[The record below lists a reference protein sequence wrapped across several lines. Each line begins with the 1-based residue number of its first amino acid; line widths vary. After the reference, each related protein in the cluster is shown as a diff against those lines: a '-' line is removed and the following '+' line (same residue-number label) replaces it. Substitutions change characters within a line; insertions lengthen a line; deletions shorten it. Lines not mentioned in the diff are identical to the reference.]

1 LDPNLRKLL
10 KAEHIESYVDAQ
22 TSYTH
27 LALHTHTQMR
37 VSTIQN
43 FIYRHNL
50 QMVSERLKII
60 LRKPSAVEDSIMVF
74 SRNYGECL
82 NDCAYFRRIHQ
93 AKERGSDYHY
103 WPRTDEDHAECHAN
117 KEAAKKLKAAA
128 PPPPEAA
135 ASPKD
140 RKKRMP
146 TVRFIASPAK
156 ERRLLCANNS
166 EGPRRRADTPPP
178 RVAAAAPPPRAAADA
193 MPTVLSIEP
202 FEMRDDRFDELADRC
217 SGLET
222 QLRGMESRLFE
233 IVDRRL
239 AAVADFKRLVA
250 ELVDERF
257 GAIEARLDRADAD
270 AIIEEA
276 GRQKLEEAGRQKL
289 EEAVR
294 AGEAG
299 RQKLEEAVRAGEAG
313 RQKLEEAVRAGAVAR
328 AGAEERLWRLEKELK
343 SVMSE
348 QVDSGERLDSLDNFS
363 EETNR
368 RLDSLEGSS
377 AYDDLSARVGSLE
390 TTAADGVERLGRLE
404 RARAAAE
411 GRLEGALAVAA
422 ASAAREEACKT
433 REEANAARIAEFERR
448 LSEGLERVERD
459 AHSRHD
465 AVLNSMHNSA
475 LSLRLEV
482 AGQIGER
489 VARLEEAAAG
499 QRDMRFVV
507 SDALRAFHDTY
518 MQGKADL
525 SALGMRVMQLEVA
538 GRGDADAMRALG
550 MRVMQLEVAGRGDA
564 DAMRARVTELE
575 RENAALEGAGAA
587 SERLPRSE
595 AMDFRICRGEMPAIS
610 RGLGSAL
617 SP

>member
-1 LDPNLRKLL
+1 MLDPNLRKIL
-10 KAEHIESYVDAQ
+10 KAEHIESCVDAQ

-43 FIYRHNL
+43 IIYRHNL
-50 QMVSERLKII
+50 EMLSERLKII
-60 LRKPSAVEDSIMVF
+60 LRKPSAVEDPIMVF
-74 SRNYGECL
+74 SRNYGESL
-82 NDCAYFRRIHQ
+82 NDCAYFRRIQQ
-93 AKERGSDYHY
+93 ARERGRDYHY
-103 WPRTDEDHAECHAN
+103 WPSTDEDHAECYAN

-128 PPPPEAA
+128 PPPEAA

-140 RKKRMP
+140 RKKRMA
-146 TVRFIASPAK
+146 TVRFIASPPK

-178 RVAAAAPPPRAAADA
+178 QAGTEAPPPQAGAEA

-217 SGLET
+217 SGLES
-222 QLRGMESRLFE
+222 QLRGMEARLLE

-257 GAIEARLDRADAD
+257 GGIEARLDRADAD
-270 AIIEEA
+270 AIIE
-276 GRQKLEEAGRQKL
+276 
-289 EEAVR
+289 
-294 AGEAG
+294 EAG

-348 QVDSGERLDSLDNFS
+348 QVDSGERLDFLDNFS

-368 RLDSLEGSS
+368 RLDSLEGSG
-377 AYDDLSARVGSLE
+377 AYDDLRARVGSLE
-390 TTAADGVERLGRLE
+390 TTAADGVDRLGRLE
-404 RARAAAE
+404 QSRAAAE

-465 AVLNSMHNSA
+465 AELNSKHNSA

-489 VARLEEAAAG
+489 VARLEEAAGG

-538 GRGDADAMRALG
+538 GRGDADAMRA
-550 MRVMQLEVAGRGDA
+550 RVA
-564 DAMRARVTELE
+564 ELE
-575 RENAALEGAGAA
+575 RENAALKGAGAA